1 MKDNKCY
8 EGGKKFRA
16 RVLWKLNYF
25 KTEKRKGEKMGIR
38 MRFNNE
44 VNEIVDLLVRRCPQN
59 PRAEIQI
66 EGHLERNGRK
76 KFVSVSIPAELVDL
90 FIENVT
96 EPAVPGAYRH
106 VVLGSN
112 GVDDLGEIDPG
123 NGNGVEPP
131 AESRAV
137 KMSSEVLVGD
147 AEPVKVDLNKCSRGV
162 CDDCGKVYF
171 WPKKLKGPDQLR
183 ALDRGRSHVN
193 IKTKKF
199 AAAYCPGCY
208 GRLRPGVGA
217 GQQRFY
223 LADGPARASEVAMA
237 VIEKALNKKNIKLD
251 RVPPG
256 S

>member
-1 MKDNKCY
+1 MLTRPAGA
-8 EGGKKFRA
+8 GGALVQSRG

-44 VNEIVDLLVRRCPQN
+44 VGDIVDMVVRRCPQN
-59 PRAEIQI
+59 QRAEIQI
-66 EGHLERNGRK
+66 EGNQNREGKRA
-76 KFVSVSIPAELVDL
+76 KFFSVSVPAELVDL

-96 EPAVPGAYRH
+96 KPAVGGPYRH

-123 NGNGVEPP
+123 NGNGVDPP

-137 KMSSEVLVGD
+137 RMSSEVLVG
-147 AEPVKVDLNKCSRGV
+147 ETVKVDLNKCSRGV
-162 CDDCGKVYF
+162 GKVYF

-183 ALDRGRSHVN
+183 AMKAGVPKGLY
-193 IKTKKF
+193 IP
-199 AAAYCPGCY
+199 AYCPGCFA
-208 GRLRPGVGA
+208 RLRPGTGA
-217 GQQRFY
+217 GLQRFY
-223 LADGPARASEVAMA
+223 LAEGPARASEVAMA
-237 VIEKALNKKNIKLD
+237 LTEKALNKKNIKLD